1 MKLGVADATMV
12 AVTGAHDVDVV
23 FQRHGSSWRLV
34 KNRHGVRGGIFST
47 SERDRVIENLK
58 RDHPGVK
65 VLLLE

>member
-1 MKLGVADATMV
+1 MKLGVANATMV

-23 FQRHGSSWRLV
+23 FQRHGDSWKLV
-34 KNRHGVRGGIFST
+34 KNRHGVRGGVFSE
-47 SERDRVIENLK
+47 SERDRLITILG

>member
-1 MKLGVADATMV
+1 MKLGVATAAMV

-23 FQRHGSSWRLV
+23 FQRHGASWKLV
-34 KNRHGVRGGIFST
+34 KNRHGVRGGVFSV

-65 VLLLE
+65 VLLD